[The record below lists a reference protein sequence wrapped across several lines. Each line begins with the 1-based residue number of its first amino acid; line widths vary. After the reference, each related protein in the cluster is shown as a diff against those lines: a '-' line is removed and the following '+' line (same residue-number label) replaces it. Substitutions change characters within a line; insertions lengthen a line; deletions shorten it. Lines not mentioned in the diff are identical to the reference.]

1 MKQFLIFLFCLSVS
15 ANINSQELD
24 DMYYT
29 GSDRSSQKKLKNKV
43 SPADIILSKYR
54 KGNTSINNNS
64 SVDET
69 ILDRY
74 KSNKSNNINY
84 SKSQNET
91 KKLKYNRDNL
101 YVSSDI
107 SKSLTDY
114 NLYSSF
120 LPYYYTYNDPFSVID
135 PYSSMFYN
143 MNSYDMMI
151 IPRNISGIRSIAS
164 LNPML
169 FFSNPYIVTFDPRLS
184 PALINL
190 HYPSIQGFG
199 LGCSLY
205 KHGSWM
211 FTSNGTGGGLGHTI
225 TNRHLYVSGV
235 FSKSEKIGTRG
246 PRSGRLSSMNGENIE
261 NRNFIPRR
269 QSGITNQNISKD
281 SREGRGQTFGNVSQ
295 NSIFRD
301 KSPQDRGNI
310 RTSSRSS
317 RSSSLNSQNRRS
329 LNNARSSSEKIN
341 GIREF
346 SNSIRSSY
354 SGSTRGLSNYSS
366 ADGRRSGYSAP
377 PVSFN
382 PVRGRGMS
390 APVRSSS
397 YGGSSNSGGSYS
409 SGGSGSSYSSGGSSG
424 GSSGVVSGGSSGGS
438 SRGGGRN

>member
-1 MKQFLIFLFCLSVS
+1 MKQFLILFFCLSVS

-29 GSDRSSQKKLKNKV
+29 GADRSSQKKLKNKV
-43 SPADIILSKYR
+43 SPADVILSKYR

-64 SVDET
+64 NIDEA

-74 KSNKSNNINY
+74 KSNKSRNINY
-84 SKSQNET
+84 SNSRNET

-107 SKSLTDY
+107 SKSLINY

-120 LPYYYTYNDPFSVID
+120 LPHYYTYNDPFNVID

-143 MNSYDMMI
+143 MTSYEMMMF
-151 IPRNISGIRSIAS
+151 PRNISGIRSIAS
-164 LNPML
+164 FNPML
-169 FFSNPYIVTFDPRLS
+169 FFSNPYLVTFDPRLS

-211 FTSNGTGGGLGHTI
+211 FISNGTGGGLGHTI

-235 FSKSEKIGTRG
+235 VSNSEKIGTRG

-261 NRNFIPRR
+261 KRNFNPRR

-301 KSPQDRGNI
+301 NSTQDRSSI

-341 GIREF
+341 GIMEF
-346 SNSIRSSY
+346 SNSVRSTY
-354 SGSTRGLSNYSS
+354 SGSTRGFSNYGS

-390 APVRSSS
+390 SPVRSSS
-397 YGGSSNSGGSYS
+397 YGGGSSSGGYS

-424 GSSGVVSGGSSGGS
+424 GSGGVVSGGSSGGS